1 MRRPLAFA
9 AVTFA
14 LASGAA
20 AAAARAA
27 GPPVIEETVVAPA
40 PDPITTLLHTQVG
53 SWQCT
58 IAYPGLRDSERFV
71 VVWSGFGDHYIRG
84 TADVPAFRQE
94 PERKVNVILGY
105 DTGAKQWTNAFT
117 DSTGAFA
124 LFKSTSGAPNKK
136 IALTQAYPDDS
147 DVGPSTVVLGPRTTT
162 IDNSWKVSGTQ
173 RESHEVC
180 AKIPV

>member
-1 MRRPLAFA
+1 MQR
-9 AVTFA
+9 A
-14 LASGAA
+14 LAIAVVTLALAGVAP
-20 AAAARAA
+20 ARAA

-40 PDPITTLLHTQVG
+40 PDPITSLLHTQVG

-58 IAYPGLRDSERFV
+58 IDYPGLRDSERFV

-84 TADVPAFRQE
+84 TADVPPFRQE
-94 PERKVNVILGY
+94 PERKINVILGY
-105 DTGAKQWTNAFT
+105 DTTAKQWTNAFT

-124 LFKSTSGAPNKK
+124 LYKSASGAAGKK

-147 DVGPSTVVLGPRTTT
+147 DIGPSVVVLGPRTTT
-162 IDNSWKVSGTQ
+162 IDNSWKVSGAQ